1 MMTDL
6 ENTPRRNED
15 GSIDIHFYKTR
26 AQHCRSAQAYSVTD
40 ALKRVLATLLAAF
53 HPFQNRPLA

>member
-15 GSIDIHFYKTR
+15 GSIDIRFYETR
-26 AQHCRSAQAYSVTD
+26 ALHSRSAQAYSLTD
-40 ALKRVLATLLAAF
+40 ALKRVFATLWGAF